1 MPERYTNSFVVLCL
15 QARYSDLNNLNFAIM
30 KLPKII
36 TILVRL
42 VIFTGILAS
51 NLLPTS
57 CTTDS
62 PQQAGNTSKA
72 KESPVGLCT
81 DKAGNSYKTIKIG
94 SQTWMAED
102 LRNGKIECDHDL
114 KVIFSDGLERG
125 PGVAFYDTLPHYAF
139 YNNKN
144 LGNNGI
150 IYNYR
155 VIQNC
160 TICPDGFR
168 IPTKA
173 DWEVLIK
180 QLGGWSVAG
189 KRLLTGGG
197 SGFDATLNG
206 RIDSY
211 GSGLQN
217 AIGFWW
223 SIDLATHSPKKEA
236 YTFEVNNLGI
246 VKIKG
251 QDTRVGN
258 HVRCIKMK

>member
-1 MPERYTNSFVVLCL
+1 
-15 QARYSDLNNLNFAIM
+15 M

-36 TILVRL
+36 VPLIY
-42 VIFTGILAS
+42 LALLS
-51 NLLPTS
+51 WNLLTS
-57 CTTDS
+57 SCSTSTTQES
-62 PQQAGNTSKA
+62 GNTSEK
-72 KESPVGLCT
+72 KEAQVGFCT
-81 DKAGNSYKTIKIG
+81 DKAGNQYKTIKIG

-102 LRNGKIECDHDL
+102 LRNNKIECDNDL
-114 KVIFSDGLERG
+114 EVIFSDGLERG
-125 PGVAFYDTLPHYAF
+125 PGVAFYDTLHPHYAF
-139 YNNKN
+139 YNNKD

-150 IYNYR
+150 IYNYK

-160 TICPDGFR
+160 AICPEGFR

-173 DWEVLIK
+173 DWEILIK
-180 QLGGWSVAG
+180 QLGGLGVAG
-189 KRLLTGGG
+189 KRLLVGGD

-223 SIDLATHSPKKEA
+223 SADLAINAPKKEA
-236 YTFEVNNLGI
+236 YAFEVNNLGL

>member
-1 MPERYTNSFVVLCL
+1 MKCPRIIAPLIYL
-15 QARYSDLNNLNFAIM
+15 AI
-30 KLPKII
+30 
-36 TILVRL
+36 
-42 VIFTGILAS
+42 FCW
-51 NLLPTS
+51 NLLTS
-57 CTTDS
+57 SCSTSTTQES
-62 PQQAGNTSKA
+62 GNTS
-72 KESPVGLCT
+72 ETNEDLVGFCT
-81 DKAGNSYKTIKIG
+81 DKAGNQYKTVKIG

-102 LRNGKIECDHDL
+102 LRNSKIECENDL

-125 PGVAFYDTLPHYAF
+125 PGVAFYDSLAPHYAF

-150 IYNYR
+150 IYNYPT
-155 VIQNC
+155 VQNC
-160 TICPDGFR
+160 TICPEGYR

-180 QLGGWSVAG
+180 QLGGLDVAG
-189 KRLLTGGG
+189 KRLLSGGD
-197 SGFDATLNG
+197 SGFNATLNG

-211 GSGLQN
+211 GSGLQH

-223 SIDLATHSPKKEA
+223 SIDLAVHSPKKEA
-236 YTFEVNNLGI
+236 FAFEVNNLGI

-251 QDTRVGN
+251 QDIRVGN

>member
-1 MPERYTNSFVVLCL
+1 
-15 QARYSDLNNLNFAIM
+15 M

-36 TILVRL
+36 VPLVYL
-42 VIFTGILAS
+42 AIFCW
-51 NLLPTS
+51 NLLTS
-57 CTTDS
+57 SCSTSTTQES
-62 PQQAGNTSKA
+62 GNTSEK
-72 KESPVGLCT
+72 KDTLVGFCT
-81 DKAGNSYKTIKIG
+81 DKGGNQYKTIKIG
-94 SQTWMAED
+94 TQTWMAED
-102 LRNGKIECDHDL
+102 LRNNKIECNNDL

-125 PGVAFYDTLPHYAF
+125 PGVAFYDTLHPHYAF
-139 YNNKN
+139 YDNKD
-144 LGNNGI
+144 LGNKGI

-155 VIQNC
+155 TIQNC
-160 TICPDGFR
+160 AICPEGFR

-173 DWEVLIK
+173 DWEELIE
-180 QLGGWSVAG
+180 QLGGLGVAG
-189 KRLLTGGG
+189 KRLLTGGD
-197 SGFDATLNG
+197 SGFNATLNG

-223 SIDLATHSPKKEA
+223 SIDRVANTPKKEA
-236 YTFEVNNLGI
+236 YSFEVNNLGI

>member
-1 MPERYTNSFVVLCL
+1 
-15 QARYSDLNNLNFAIM
+15 M

-36 TILVRL
+36 APLIYLA
-42 VIFTGILAS
+42 IFS
-51 NLLPTS
+51 WNLLISSCSTS
-57 CTTDS
+57 TTQES
-62 PQQAGNTSKA
+62 GNASEKS
-72 KESPVGLCT
+72 EPLVGFCT
-81 DKAGNSYKTIKIG
+81 DKAGNNYKTIKIG

-102 LRNGKIECDHDL
+102 LRNSKIECKNDL
-114 KVIFSDGLERG
+114 KIIFSDGLERG
-125 PGVAFYDTLPHYAF
+125 PGVAFYDSLSPHYAF

-150 IYNYR
+150 IYNYQT
-155 VIQNC
+155 VQNC
-160 TICPDGFR
+160 AICPEGFR

-173 DWEVLIK
+173 DWEKLIE
-180 QLGGWSVAG
+180 QLGGLGVAG

-197 SGFDATLNG
+197 SGFNATLNG

-223 SIDLATHSPKKEA
+223 SADLATHAPKKEA
-236 YTFEVNNLGI
+236 YAFEVNNLGI

-258 HVRCIKMK
+258 YVRCIKMK

>member
-1 MPERYTNSFVVLCL
+1 
-15 QARYSDLNNLNFAIM
+15 M
-30 KLPKII
+30 KLPTLIVSF
-36 TILVRL
+36 LFF
-42 VIFTGILAS
+42 VIVFG
-51 NLLPTS
+51 NLLTSS
-57 CTTDS
+57 CTSSSTQEPGNASEVKEPLDDYCTDL
-62 PQQAGNTSKA
+62 AGNQ
-72 KESPVGLCT
+72 
-81 DKAGNSYKTIKIG
+81 YKTIKIG

-102 LRNGKIECDHDL
+102 LRNNKIECNNEL

-125 PGVAFYDTLPHYAF
+125 PGVAFYDSLAPHYAF
-139 YNNKN
+139 YNNKD

-150 IYNYR
+150 IYNYPT
-155 VIQNC
+155 IQNC
-160 TICPDGFR
+160 AICPEGYR

-189 KRLLTGGG
+189 KRLLSGGD
-197 SGFDATLNG
+197 SGFEGTLNG

-223 SIDLATHSPKKEA
+223 SNDLAVHSPKKEA
-236 YTFEVNNLGI
+236 FAFEVNNLGV

-251 QDTRVGN
+251 QDIRVGN

>member
-1 MPERYTNSFVVLCL
+1 MKFPRIIVPLIYL
-15 QARYSDLNNLNFAIM
+15 AI
-30 KLPKII
+30 
-36 TILVRL
+36 
-42 VIFTGILAS
+42 FS
-51 NLLPTS
+51 WNLLTS
-57 CTTDS
+57 SCSTSTTQESGNTAEIKETLVGFCTDL
-62 PQQAGNTSKA
+62 AGNK
-72 KESPVGLCT
+72 
-81 DKAGNSYKTIKIG
+81 YKTIKIG
-94 SQTWMAED
+94 SQTWMTED
-102 LRNGKIECDHDL
+102 LRNNKIECKNDL

-125 PGVAFYDTLPHYAF
+125 PGVAFYDSLSPHYAF
-139 YNNKN
+139 YNNKD

-155 VIQNC
+155 IIKNC
-160 TICPDGFR
+160 AICPEGFR

-180 QLGGWSVAG
+180 QLGGWHVAG
-189 KRLLTGGG
+189 KRLLAGGD

-211 GSGLQN
+211 GSGLQG

-223 SIDLATHSPKKEA
+223 SIDMATHSPQKMA
-236 YTFEVNNLGI
+236 YAFEVDNLGV

>member
-1 MPERYTNSFVVLCL
+1 
-15 QARYSDLNNLNFAIM
+15 
-30 KLPKII
+30 
-36 TILVRL
+36 
-42 VIFTGILAS
+42 
-51 NLLPTS
+51 
-57 CTTDS
+57 
-62 PQQAGNTSKA
+62 
-72 KESPVGLCT
+72 
-81 DKAGNSYKTIKIG
+81 
-94 SQTWMAED
+94 MAED
-102 LRNGKIECDHDL
+102 LRNNKIECDHDL

-125 PGVAFYDTLPHYAF
+125 PGVAFYDTLLPHYAF
-139 YNNKN
+139 YNNKD

-160 TICPDGFR
+160 AICPEGYR
-168 IPTKA
+168 VPTKA
-173 DWEVLIK
+173 DWEILIK
-180 QLGGWSVAG
+180 QLGGLGVAG
-189 KRLLTGGG
+189 KRLLTDGD
-197 SGFDATLNG
+197 SGFNATLNG

-217 AIGFWW
+217 VIGFWW
-223 SIDLATHSPKKEA
+223 SIDLAAHSPKKEA